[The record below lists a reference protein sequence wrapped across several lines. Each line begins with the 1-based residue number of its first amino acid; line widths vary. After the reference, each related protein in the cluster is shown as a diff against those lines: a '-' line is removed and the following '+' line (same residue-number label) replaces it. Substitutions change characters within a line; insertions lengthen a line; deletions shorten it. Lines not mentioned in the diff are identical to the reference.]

1 MDLGEESS
9 VDMSH
14 RETRRAAVL
23 AIMAVLVIGMTPAA
37 EAQYFGR
44 NKVQY
49 RDFDFKVLKTANFDI
64 YYYPEEEPAIEQA
77 GRLAERWYARLS
89 RQLNHR
95 FSKRQPLIL
104 YASHPDFEQTNVLT
118 GFIGEGT
125 GGVTEVFKRRVVM
138 PLAGPL
144 AESDHVLGH
153 ELVHAF
159 QFDMTG
165 RGGATSSSNIPNAL
179 QLPLWFIE
187 GMAEYLSVGPIDPH
201 TAMWMRDAA
210 RREKMPTIRQL
221 NDPDFF
227 PYRYGQALW
236 SYVAGRW
243 GDEVVAQALR
253 AASRNADPERI
264 LESVT
269 GLGHEELSR
278 QWHLALRDAY
288 APIYTSKKDP
298 AAYGRVLVSE
308 GNAGDLNV
316 APALSPD
323 GSRVVFFSEKDL
335 FSIDMYLADAASGRV
350 RRKIVETAS
359 DPHFDS
365 LQFINSSGDW
375 DAAGRRFAFG
385 GVRKGKPV
393 LVVLNPETG
402 DREREIE
409 FKELGEITDPTW
421 SPDGQS
427 IAFSAI
433 VGGLTDL
440 FVHDLRSGAT
450 RRLTND
456 AFADLQPSWSPDGRT
471 IAFVTDR
478 YSTRLEN
485 LRAGNYRLAAID
497 PGSGDIRPLASF
509 EEGKNIDPEWS
520 ADGGSLF
527 FVSDRNGIS
536 NVYRLDV
543 AAGTTSQ
550 VTDLVTGV
558 SGITGLSP
566 ALSVGRGRL
575 VYSAYEDDK
584 HRIYAIEDPAR
595 LAGFAPSDVE
605 DRLRAATLP
614 PRNRSSDETLAY
626 RNNPDFGLPKQA
638 SADKTEY
645 KPKLSLDYI
654 GQPTVSVGANRMGA
668 FVGGGVSFLFSDIL
682 GHHTLGTVLQ
692 VNGQFEDLGGVVY
705 YENKKHRWTWGTG
718 IELIPYVTGSFAS
731 GIQGNLYIEQVEL
744 FRQSNRSLSA
754 YVAYPFSRAHRVELT
769 GALRNIGFSAERQT
783 RVFSAVTGDF
793 ISETEE
799 DIPTQDGLT
808 FGQAAAALVYDTSTF
823 GATSP
828 ILGRRY
834 RLEVAPAF
842 GSLNFT
848 GVLADVRQ
856 YFMPIRPFTLAFRGM
871 HYGRYGSGSEDS
883 RLSPLFIG
891 YPNLVRGYDTGSFEA
906 SECGPNPESSCPV
919 FDQLLGSKMVV
930 GNAELRFPPFGAI
943 SRSRRNLYGPVPLEL
958 VAFADTGVA
967 WTEDIK
973 PKFLDGT
980 RDFVTSVGAGARV
993 NLFGYVIA
1001 EVDYVRPLD
1010 RQGWHW
1016 VFNFSPGF

>member
-1 MDLGEESS
+1 MT
-9 VDMSH
+9 H
-14 RETRRAAVL
+14 RDIHRAAAFALFAAL
-23 AIMAVLVIGMTPAA
+23 AAAPAA

-64 YYYPEEEPAIEQA
+64 YYYPEEEQAVEQA

-210 RREKMPTIRQL
+210 RREKLPTIRQL
-221 NDPDFF
+221 NDPDYF

-253 AASRNADPERI
+253 AASRVSDPERI

-288 APIYTSKKDP
+288 APIYTSKQDP
-298 AAYGRVLVSE
+298 AAYGRLLLSE
-308 GNAGDLNV
+308 ENAGDLNV

-335 FSIDMYLADAASGRV
+335 FSIDLYVADAATGRV
-350 RRKIVETAS
+350 RRKITETAT

-385 GVRKGKPV
+385 GVRKGKAV
-393 LVVLNPETG
+393 LVILDPDTG
-402 DREREIE
+402 AREREIKFE
-409 FKELGEITDPTW
+409 DIGEITDPTW
-421 SPDGQS
+421 SPDGRQ

-433 VGGLTDL
+433 VGGVTDL
-440 FVHDLRSGAT
+440 YVHDLRSGAT

-456 AFADLQPSWSPDGRT
+456 AFADLQPSWAPDGRQV
-471 IAFVTDR
+471 AFVTDR
-478 YSTRLEN
+478 FSTRLEN
-485 LRAGNYRLAAID
+485 LRAGNYRLASID
-497 PGSGDIRPLASF
+497 PASGDIRPLPSF
-509 EEGKNIDPEWS
+509 EEGKNIDPDWS
-520 ADGGSLF
+520 ADGASLF
-527 FVSDRNGIS
+527 FVSDRSGIS

-543 AAGTTSQ
+543 AAGTTTQ
-550 VTDLVTGV
+550 VTDLIGGV
-558 SGITGLSP
+558 SGITSLSP
-566 ALSVGRGRL
+566 SLSVGRGRL
-575 VYSAYEDDK
+575 VFSAYEDDK
-584 HRIYAIEDPAR
+584 HRIYAIEDAAR
-595 LAGFAPSDVE
+595 MAGFAPSELD

-614 PRNRSSDETLAY
+614 PRNRSSDEMLAL
-626 RNNPDFGLPKQA
+626 RNNPDFGLPRTA

-645 KPKLSLDYI
+645 KPKLSLDFI
-654 GQPTVSVGANRMGA
+654 GQPTVSVSANRQGA
-668 FVGGGVSFLFSDIL
+668 FVGGGVAFLFSDIL

-692 VNGQFEDLGGVVY
+692 VNGELQDLGGIVY
-705 YENKKHRWTWGTG
+705 YENKKHRWTWGAG
-718 IELIPYVTGSFAS
+718 LELIPYVTGRFAS
-731 GIQGNLYIEQVEL
+731 GFDGDVYIEQAEL
-744 FRQSNRSLSA
+744 VRQSNRSLSG
-754 YVAYPFSRAHRVELT
+754 YVAYPFSRAQRVELT
-769 GALRNIGFSAERQT
+769 AALRNIGFSAERTT
-783 RVFSAVTGDF
+783 RFYSAITGDF
-793 ISETEE
+793 LGEQEE
-799 DIPTQDGLT
+799 DLPAPDDLT
-808 FGQAAAALVYDTSTF
+808 FGQVAAALVYDTSTF

-828 ILGRRY
+828 ILGRRL
-834 RLEVAPAF
+834 RFEVAPTI
-842 GSLNFT
+842 GNLNFT
-848 GVLADVRQ
+848 GVLADARQ
-856 YFMPIRPFTLAFRGM
+856 YFMPVRPFTFAFRAL

-891 YPNLVRGYDTGSFEA
+891 YPNLVRGYDTGSFDA
-906 SECGPNPESSCPV
+906 SECGPNPEASCPV

-943 SRSRRNLYGPVPLEL
+943 SRSRRNLYGPLPLEL
-958 VAFADTGVA
+958 VVFADTGVA

-973 PKFLDGT
+973 PSFLDGP
-980 RDFVTSVGAGARV
+980 RDFVSSAGVGARV
-993 NLFGYVIA
+993 NLFGYAVV